1 MNSKNSK
8 ASDPERLIFNLSDK
22 TNLKSSNK
30 YIALSNISMCYT
42 EKNIKKSYKNDK
54 FKISSPTWNDKF
66 ELPDGSCPVS
76 DIQNYFDYI
85 IEKDESATD
94 NPQIKIYVTKIE
106 NTITFEVKTGYY
118 LELLIPKTMKLFRS
132 TKNKIMKDK
141 NGENVP
147 YLEINEVILS
157 TMLINEIQESCIHLF
172 QMNHLV
178 KDSIFHQK
186 RFIFLKSFNYL

>member
-1 MNSKNSK
+1 MKSKNSK

-42 EKNIKKSYKNDK
+42 GKNIKKSYKNDK

-178 KDSIFHQK
+178 KDSIFLQK